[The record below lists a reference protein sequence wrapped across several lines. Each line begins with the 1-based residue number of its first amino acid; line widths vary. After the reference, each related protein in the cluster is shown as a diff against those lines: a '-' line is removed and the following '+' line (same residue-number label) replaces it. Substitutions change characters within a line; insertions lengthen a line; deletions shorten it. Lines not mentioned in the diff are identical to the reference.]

1 MRIDAN
7 PTPATSRESAPVAN
21 VRASVQL
28 RMLKAS
34 LDAQKAQAERIAN
47 ELEGKGQLIDIE
59 A

>member
-7 PTPATSRESAPVAN
+7 PTPVASGEPASTTS

-47 ELEGKGQLIDIE
+47 ELEGKGRLIDIE